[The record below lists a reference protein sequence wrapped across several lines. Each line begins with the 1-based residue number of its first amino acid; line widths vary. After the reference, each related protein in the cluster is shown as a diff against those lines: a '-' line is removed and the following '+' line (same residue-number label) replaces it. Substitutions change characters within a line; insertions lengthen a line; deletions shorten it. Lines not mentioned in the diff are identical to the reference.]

1 MTVRNLLKIL
11 AAVAILSSPFPLAA
25 QTEPKGEAE
34 VYDPTLD
41 PAFKVWRSLAGQ
53 DEAES
58 FFLVAQRYELGE
70 RVESNLITALQ
81 YYILAAELDHKE
93 AESAVERLNE
103 TLPRADRAEARE
115 RAANWSPVT
124 DEDLAAETA
133 AIPAGDDRARLLAA
147 ADSGKLDVVEAMLE
161 KGLPVDIRDRDEWT
175 PMMLAALQGHD
186 KVVAFLLEK
195 GADIEAQDVN
205 GTTALMAAASS
216 GWLSVVKRLMKAGA
230 DMEVEDNAGE
240 TAFYMAEQ
248 FEHHRVVNYLARV
261 TAPPE
266 VIKEVQSF
274 LIAKGYKL
282 GRPDGIW
289 GPNTEKAV
297 RSFQKKLGL
306 RADGRITKK
315 FLQRIR
321 EDASGEEQ
329 TSRGDSGGRTS
340 EKPRKSK
347 GKAS

>member
-1 MTVRNLLKIL
+1 MTIRNFITIF
-11 AAVAILSSPFPLAA
+11 AAAAILFSPLSLAA
-25 QTEPKGEAE
+25 QNAPEGEEEA
-34 VYDPTLD
+34 YDPTLD

-70 RVESNLITALQ
+70 KVEPNLITALQ

-93 AESAVERLNE
+93 AEAAVERLNE
-103 TLPRADRAEARE
+103 ELSRTDRAEARE

-147 ADSGKLDVVEAMLE
+147 ADSGNKDVVEDMLE
-161 KGLPVDIRDRDEWT
+161 KGLPVDVRDRDEWT
-175 PMMLAALQGHD
+175 PLMLAALQGHD
-186 KVVAFLLEK
+186 KIVALLLEE
-195 GADIEAQDVN
+195 GADIEAQDIN

-216 GWLSVVKRLMKAGA
+216 GWLSVVKRLMAAGA

-240 TAFYMAEQ
+240 TALYMAEQ
-248 FEHHRVVNYLARV
+248 FEHRRVATYLSRV

-266 VIKEVQSF
+266 VIKEVQTF
-274 LIAKGYKL
+274 LISKGYKL
-282 GRPDGIW
+282 GRPDGLW

-297 RSFQKKLGL
+297 QSFQKKVGL

-315 FLQRIR
+315 FLELIR
-321 EDASGEEQ
+321 KEANGGEQ
-329 TSRGDSGGRTS
+329 TSSGNEGDGKS

-347 GKAS
+347 NKAS